1 MITGAPRTIIITVFV
16 LFYINAVIS
25 SCRNDICFTWK
36 VSLQTLTLICKV
48 DNLHLSVYIGDP
60 TGKLQ
65 ADCLPPSHPNN
76 CEPYYKNSSVI
87 QYRSTNETVFRINGN
102 IDYSINGNWT
112 CRHGTR
118 KEIATVEVSVL
129 TIKGGHNGT
138 IQDKLCHTEF
148 DCTKSAL
155 LWSLISYFSSVMICM
170 VLISTG
176 VRIFSFHSMNDMMN
190 IIIKRVKRN
199 QYKNIAFVSVYK
211 KISFIIFTVAFFSL
225 VVFLNLLH
233 KESCPL
239 QFVSVGLGV
248 MFGSINSVLFLNKD
262 GTIENIPGIN
272 EDIGDDSQ
280 RLSPIIDVDE
290 SIV

>member
-1 MITGAPRTIIITVFV
+1 MIL
-16 LFYINAVIS
+16 LFFFNNFLFIPAVIS

-87 QYRSTNETVFRINGN
+87 QYRSTNETVFRVNGN

-129 TIKGGHNGT
+129 TIKGRF
-138 IQDKLCHTEF
+138 IL
-148 DCTKSAL
+148 
-155 LWSLISYFSSVMICM
+155 SYSIKKNVNRKH
-170 VLISTG
+170 VLHH
-176 VRIFSFHSMNDMMN
+176 RFM
-190 IIIKRVKRN
+190 
-199 QYKNIAFVSVYK
+199 
-211 KISFIIFTVAFFSL
+211 
-225 VVFLNLLH
+225 
-233 KESCPL
+233 P
-239 QFVSVGLGV
+239 
-248 MFGSINSVLFLNKD
+248 IN
-262 GTIENIPGIN
+262 
-272 EDIGDDSQ
+272 
-280 RLSPIIDVDE
+280 
-290 SIV
+290 